1 MGSRECWLSSCGIG
15 TLLLCGML
23 DLPGPGIELV
33 SSALQG
39 EFLTTGPEKKPPLAV
54 LKHGIDVSCMDILER

>member
-1 MGSRECWLSSCGIG
+1 
-15 TLLLCGML
+15 ML